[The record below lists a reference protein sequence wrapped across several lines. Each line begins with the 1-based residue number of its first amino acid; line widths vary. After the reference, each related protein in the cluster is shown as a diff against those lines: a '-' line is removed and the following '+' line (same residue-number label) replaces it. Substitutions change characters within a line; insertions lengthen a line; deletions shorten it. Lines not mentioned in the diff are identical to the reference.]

1 MNTASLLI
9 VLAVE
14 DEARWHTR
22 SETRRK
28 RFDAIEKEKLDMQL
42 EETDAMSAAPPQEN
56 TVEMET
62 EQFEENQG
70 KGGASSSCGPAIAVQ
85 EAVPMPSS
93 RSQEVRMEVTEPS
106 SSTRPLEEGD
116 KTRVSKRVRSR
127 AGMLLFDE
135 NDTSN
140 WQNSIQE

>member
-1 MNTASLLI
+1 MA
-9 VLAVE
+9 
-14 DEARWHTR
+14 H

-62 EQFEENQG
+62 EQSQELQG
-70 KGGASSSCGPAIAVQ
+70 TGGATSSSGPAIAVQ
-85 EAVPMPSS
+85 EVVPMPSS

-106 SSTRPLEEGD
+106 SSTRLLEEGD
-116 KTRVSKRVRSR
+116 ETRVSKRVRSR
-127 AGMLLFDE
+127 AGMLLFDG
-135 NDTSN
+135 NDLSN
-140 WQNSIQE
+140 WQNSIQD